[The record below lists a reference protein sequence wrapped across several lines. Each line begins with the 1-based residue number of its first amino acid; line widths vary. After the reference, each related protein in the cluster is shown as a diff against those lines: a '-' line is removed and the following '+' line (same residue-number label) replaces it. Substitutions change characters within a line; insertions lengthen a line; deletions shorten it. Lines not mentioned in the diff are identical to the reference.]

1 MDLTGRDT
9 IMTVL
14 QLSIRLLLF
23 ILAGFIGRKTKVMA
37 DGFDKMLSRFIL
49 TIPLWSVLLENIK

>member
-1 MDLTGRDT
+1 
-9 IMTVL
+9 MTVL